1 MKTTVQ
7 ARLDHETQT
16 ALNRVA
22 RQLGWSASQVVREG
36 IHLVEQRHAEPKL
49 RKLIGIGMYDGG
61 PSDLSTNKK
70 YLEDFGLNSMGRG
83 RITKSRKSV
92 K

>member
-7 ARLDHETQT
+7 ARLDEETQT
-16 ALNRVA
+16 TLNRVA
-22 RQLGWSASQVVREG
+22 RQLGWSASKVVREG
-36 IHLVEQRHAEPKL
+36 IHLVEQRHAAPKV
-49 RKLIGIGMYDGG
+49 RKLIGIGMYGGG

-70 YLEDFGLNSMGRG
+70 YLEDFGLKSMGRAE
-83 RITKSRKSV
+83 KAKARKNA

>member
-7 ARLDHETQT
+7 ARLDEETQT
-16 ALNRVA
+16 TLNRVA
-22 RQLGWSASQVVREG
+22 RQLGWSASKVVREG
-36 IHLVEQRHAEPKL
+36 IHLVEQRHAQPKL

-70 YLEDFGLNSMGRG
+70 YLEGFGQKSMGRV
-83 RITKSRKSV
+83 RNTRSRKNV
-92 K
+92 Q